1 MARDLTALLGSV
13 DKSVPAI
20 ARASAEAGENLKR
33 VVDHAFW
40 RGLVL
45 IATLLVGSVLAAL
58 AYRAHRAQARS
69 TPA

>member
-20 ARASAEAGENLKR
+20 AKVSAETGDNLKR

-58 AYRAHRAQARS
+58 AYRAIAHRLARPS
-69 TPA
+69 L